1 MYTSEIAEDKA
12 ISDLV
17 LKILFGITSQFT
29 VASTIVLS
37 AKFSFTVNN

>member
-1 MYTSEIAEDKA
+1 MYTSEITEDKA

-37 AKFSFTVNN
+37 ANFSCTVNN

>member
-1 MYTSEIAEDKA
+1 MYTSEITEDKA

-29 VASTIVLS
+29 VASPIVLS